1 MTHPRLTILIPL
13 HCSQEWLENI
23 CQNIQRCPSDCRII
37 ISDVTMRDDTIVQL
51 EKRHADDSRIVFRK
65 RESDL
70 EWRQHLN
77 ELFELVE
84 TEFFSILPHDD
95 YTSDDYYPQLI
106 AALDQ
111 DQNVGL
117 AFGSIWRTYTHGG
130 APKKFL
136 RPPFKLRRRSPWRD
150 AIDLDQRWN
159 LGIPWRGVIRSTY
172 LWPTPINPYGY
183 SDQLWVFGIAL
194 QTYLE
199 EVPSAVYYKRYHENN
214 THSAWEPLKGKKR
227 MKLLRGI
234 IKSRLKADRVARTRA
249 LLHLFASN
257 LNLNFRKI
265 RIRKRDRT

>member
-1 MTHPRLTILIPL
+1 MTHRRLTILIPL

-51 EKRHADDSRIVFRK
+51 EKRHAGDSRIIYRK
-65 RESDL
+65 RESEL

-106 AALDQ
+106 TALDQ

-117 AFGSIWRTYTHGG
+117 AFGSILRIDTHDEVL
-130 APKKFL
+130 KKL
-136 RPPFKLRRRSPWRD
+136 SSPPFKLRRRSPWQD
-150 AIDLDQRWN
+150 AIDLDQHWN

-172 LWPTPINPYGY
+172 LWPHPISPYGF

-194 QTYLE
+194 KTYLQ
-199 EVPSAVYYKRYHENN
+199 EVPSAVYYKRYHKNN
-214 THSAWEPLKGKKR
+214 THSAWEPLKGEKR

-234 IKSRLKADRVARTRA
+234 IISRLKGRMLGCSRA
-249 LLHLFASN
+249 LLYLFVSN
-257 LNLNFRKI
+257 LMLNSSKI
-265 RIRKRDRT
+265 RRKKRR